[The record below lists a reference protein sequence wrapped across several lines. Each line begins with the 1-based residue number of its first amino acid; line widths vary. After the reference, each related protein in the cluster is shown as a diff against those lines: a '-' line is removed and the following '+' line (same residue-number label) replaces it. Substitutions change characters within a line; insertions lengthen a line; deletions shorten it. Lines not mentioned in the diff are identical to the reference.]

1 MPYLTRRRV
10 ILAKIESSYGTLPSP
25 APAGT
30 DAVLVRDLSITPL
43 EADMVD
49 RQLIRP
55 FMGSSPQLIANKRVQ
70 IQMTVEM
77 AGSGAAGTAPKYGAL
92 LRACGL
98 SETVDSG
105 VSVTYAPVSS
115 AFESCTIDY
124 HNDGKRH
131 RILGCRGTFSLSCQL
146 GQIPTIQFTMTGIY
160 AAPTTVSLPSATYA
174 NQATP
179 LIFTHT
185 STSAF
190 TVFGYAACMSEF
202 SLSLGVNTVYRE
214 LVGCTK
220 EVVITDRKTTGS
232 LMVEEVPVATHDFYA
247 DATGEA
253 TGQITF
259 QHGTTAG
266 NIITLDVPQADLT
279 MPSDA
284 ESDGI
289 IMVSLPFTATPTT
302 AGNDELELVYT

>member
-1 MPYLTRRRV
+1 
-10 ILAKIESSYGTLPSP
+10 
-25 APAGT
+25 
-30 DAVLVRDLSITPL
+30 
-43 EADMVD
+43 
-49 RQLIRP
+49 
-55 FMGSSPQLIANKRVQ
+55 MGASQQLIAHKREQ
-70 IQMTVEM
+70 IPATAEL
-77 AGSGAAGTAPKYGAL
+77 AASGTAGTAPRYGAL

-98 SETVDSG
+98 SETVSPST
-105 VSVTYAPVSS
+105 SVTYAPISS
-115 AFESCTIDY
+115 AFESVTIAY

-131 RILGCRGTFSLSCQL
+131 LVNGCRGTFTLSCQL

-160 AAPTTVSLPSATYA
+160 AAPTTVSLPSATYGA
-174 NQATP
+174 QATP

-190 TVFGYAACMSEF
+190 SVFGYSACMSEF
-202 SLSLGVNTVYRE
+202 TLNLGVNTVYRE

-220 EVVITDRKTTGS
+220 EVVITDRRTEGS

-289 IMVSLPFTATPTT
+289 IMVNLPFTATPTT